1 MDKDEIC
8 SFYRQGQAFVVPR
21 LDLENY
27 RFERMTE
34 RNLGQMIYFEEK
46 ALIARS
52 SSKILFFRQ
61 EVDSLTHKIQW
72 K

>member
-1 MDKDEIC
+1 
-8 SFYRQGQAFVVPR
+8 
-21 LDLENY
+21 
-27 RFERMTE
+27 MTE

-61 EVDSLTHKIQW
+61 EIDSLTHKI
-72 K
+72 